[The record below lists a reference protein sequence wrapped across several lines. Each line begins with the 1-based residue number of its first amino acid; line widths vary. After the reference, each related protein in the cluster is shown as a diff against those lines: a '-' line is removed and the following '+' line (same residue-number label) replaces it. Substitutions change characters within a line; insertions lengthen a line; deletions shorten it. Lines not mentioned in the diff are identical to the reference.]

1 MPVISRTVWVLS
13 IVSLL
18 ADIAS
23 EMLYPIVPIYLKHIG
38 FSVAWIGLLEGLA
51 ELVVGYSK
59 GYFGRKSD
67 EIGLRLPFVKWGYA
81 LSTIGKSMLP
91 LFQWSSWIFAA
102 RLLDRL
108 GKGVRT
114 AARDALLS
122 AEATIATKG
131 QVFGFH
137 RSLDTI
143 GAVIGPIIAL
153 IFLQLHPDA
162 YKQLFYYALIPGLLS
177 IAVIYM
183 LREKRLTPITQSGHL
198 FSYLHYWKRA
208 NGHYRLL
215 LVGLILF
222 ALINSADVF
231 LLLRAKEITNSDAHT
246 IIGYIIYNISYAS
259 FAYLAGKLS
268 DRWGSRKTYMLGLCM
283 FAITYGGFAF
293 ASTTVHVYLLFGIY
307 GLFAATTEGVAKAWI
322 SNQTH
327 TSEMATGIG
336 FFTSIQS
343 IAGLL
348 ASIIAGL
355 LWTNFGAMSVFAF
368 SAIGAMISLCYFLL
382 IGKKMQESVSN

>member
-38 FSVAWIGLLEGLA
+38 FSIAWIGVLEGLA

-59 GYFGRKSD
+59 GYFGKKSD
-67 EIGLRLPFVKWGYA
+67 EIGLRLPFVKWGYL
-81 LSTIGKSMLP
+81 LSTLGKSMLP

-122 AEATIATKG
+122 AEATVATKG

-143 GAVIGPIIAL
+143 GAVIGPVIAL
-153 IFLQLHPDA
+153 LFLQVHPDS

-177 IAVIYM
+177 VAVIFM
-183 LREKRLTPITQSGHL
+183 LREKRLAPIVKSGHL

-208 NGHYRLL
+208 NRPYRVL
-215 LVGLILF
+215 LVGLTLF

-231 LLLRAKEITNSDAHT
+231 LLLRAKEITNSDTYT
-246 IIGYIIYNISYAS
+246 IIGYIIYNISYAA
-259 FAYLAGKLS
+259 FAYSAGKLS
-268 DRWGSRKTYMLGLCM
+268 DRWGARKTYMLGLSM
-283 FAITYGGFAF
+283 FALTYAGFAL
-293 ASTTVHVYLLFGIY
+293 ASTTMHVYLLFGVY
-307 GLFAATTEGVAKAWI
+307 GIFAATTEGVAKAWI
-322 SNQTH
+322 SNQTAE
-327 TSEMATGIG
+327 TEMATGIG

-355 LWTNFGAMSVFAF
+355 LWSNVGATAVFAF
-368 SAIGAMISLCYFLL
+368 SAIGAIISLCYFILF
-382 IGKKMQESVSN
+382 GKKTQEAVTQ